1 MAANELHQIKKA
13 LDDLL
18 FQQRESGFVHNSLD
32 TEMLPFKLMK
42 QGDWA
47 GVQMCQE
54 NFLSDRAGKTSN
66 DPLRRKQ
73 YEFVSTITILCRVCI
88 EGGMESAVSYGLSDL
103 YIQQADQC
111 ASIDALAELHEMML
125 QDYTKRMQKI
135 TKGGM
140 YSPHV
145 IRAMEY
151 VDQHLQDSI
160 RIQDIADAL
169 GISVSH
175 LSHTFSQ
182 ETGTELSAYIRE
194 KRLDAAKK
202 LLLHSDFTC
211 TEIAEYFSFSSSAH
225 FSTAFKE
232 LTGMTPTEYREK
244 RFHQV
249 PISSTRK
256 NVSTEK

>member
-1 MAANELHQIKKA
+1 
-13 LDDLL
+13 
-18 FQQRESGFVHNSLD
+18 
-32 TEMLPFKLMK
+32 
-42 QGDWA
+42 
-47 GVQMCQE
+47 
-54 NFLSDRAGKTSN
+54 
-66 DPLRRKQ
+66 
-73 YEFVSTITILCRVCI
+73 
-88 EGGMESAVSYGLSDL
+88 MESAVSYGLSDL

-111 ASIDALAELHEMML
+111 TSIDALAELHEMML

-182 ETGTELSAYIRE
+182 ETGMELSAYIRE

-225 FSTAFKE
+225 FSTAFRE